1 MKSNGSVHPPHA
13 VILRQQSLAK
23 PRTPNEGSLHTAD
36 TTTNEGC
43 PIYALFAK
51 GGSVELYDIRTL
63 SCFLPL
69 LCHPVRSRGTCFSA
83 DTRHQSP
90 CDKSVARTNSRS
102 FDSGNEL
109 ASNSV
114 PCAQDDNFE
123 KEEIN
128 KRRSHIRRVVKRLCS
143 TTQICHP
150 EAAESLAKPR
160 TPNEGSLHF
169 ADTTRNEGCPTF
181 SVLCERWKRRTPR
194 QTNFIVRPTSPLSSR
209 AEKDRPRADD
219 LAESRDLLFCRHSAP
234 ITRRQVHR
242 AGEQQVFRL
251 REQTRER
258 ARSPHSR

>member
-1 MKSNGSVHPPHA
+1 LPTPPKTRGA
-13 VILRQQSLAK
+13 PSFA
-23 PRTPNEGSLHTAD
+23 P
-36 TTTNEGC
+36 
-43 PIYALFAK
+43 FAK
-51 GGSVELYDIRTL
+51 GGSVELHDIRTL

-69 LCHPVRSRGTCFSA
+69 LCHPERRKIVRSRTILRSRGTCFSA

-90 CDKSVARTNSRS
+90 CDKSVARANSRS
-102 FDSGNEL
+102 FDCGSKL
-109 ASNSV
+109 ASEPV
-114 PCAQDDNFE
+114 PSAQDDNFE